1 MGGDAHHVLER
12 RIRMEEQGL
21 MDVDG
26 DFTQNLGAGGK
37 REGVEHGG
45 DGALERVLDGD
56 DAVVGLA
63 PLDRLE
69 HLG

>member
-1 MGGDAHHVLER
+1 
-12 RIRMEEQGL
+12 MEEQGL